1 LKQKYE
7 AKLEKLV
14 FIVDDEKPISKL
26 LTHWVRDKWKYQVEV
41 FENGEDVLKKLYL
54 NPDLILLD
62 IMLPDIDG
70 IEVLKRVK
78 KQNENLPIIM
88 LSAQGSIEVAVE
100 ALRLGAFDYFPK
112 PIDIQRLEPAIKNSI
127 KNYDLLKELKLL
139 KDNVKKDYSFSN
151 VVSADKKMQEVFKMV
166 TKVLDNDITVLIN
179 GESGTG
185 KELIA
190 RAIHYNGIRKDKSFV
205 VVNCASIPRELLES
219 ELFGHEK
226 GAFTGAYQRKIGK
239 FEVAKEGTIF
249 LDEVGEL
256 HMALQAKILRVIQNK
271 EFERVGGTEV
281 IKTDV
286 RIISATNKDLK
297 NAVETKEFREDLYYR
312 LSSYPIHI
320 PSLRERKGDV
330 LILTEHFIAQANK
343 KLNRQVK
350 GFTKKALKLIYEY
363 DWPGNVRELE
373 NTIERCIILTESD
386 YIDVEAIPS
395 HIKTSEGSLSIS
407 MADGLFSDD
416 VVIPFE
422 KLKME
427 AIKHAIKITNGN
439 ILESAKKLHIGRA
452 TLYRLMEKYK
462 IPNKAKE

>member
-1 LKQKYE
+1 
-7 AKLEKLV
+7 LEKLV
-14 FIVDDEKPISKL
+14 FIIDDEKSIARL
-26 LTHWVRDKWKYQVEV
+26 LTHWLKDKWKYNVEV
-41 FENGEDVLKKLYL
+41 FENGEEALKKLSL

-70 IEVLKRVK
+70 IEILKRIK
-78 KQNENLPIIM
+78 KIDEHLPVIM

-112 PIDIQRLEPAIKNSI
+112 PIDVQRLEPAVKNSI
-127 KNYDLLKELKLL
+127 KNYDLVKELKLL
-139 KDNVKKDYSFSN
+139 RENVKKEYSFDN
-151 VVSADKKMQEVFKMV
+151 VISADKKMQDVFKMV
-166 TKVLDNDITVLIN
+166 SKVLDNDITVLIS

-190 RAIHYNGIRKDKSFV
+190 RAIHFNGIRKDRPFV

-226 GAFTGAYQRKIGK
+226 GSFTGAYQRKIGK

-256 HMALQAKILRVIQNK
+256 HMALQAKLLRVIQNK

-297 NAVETKEFREDLYYR
+297 AAVESKEFREDLYYR
-312 LSSYPIHI
+312 LSSYPIYV
-320 PSLRERKGDV
+320 PALRERKGDV
-330 LILTEHFIAQANK
+330 LILTEHFISLANK
-343 KLNRQVK
+343 KLNKQVK
-350 GFTKKALKLIYEY
+350 GFSKKALKLIYEY

-373 NTIERCIILTESD
+373 NTIERCIILTDSD
-386 YIDVEAIPS
+386 YIDIDAIPS
-395 HIKTSEGSLSIS
+395 HIRVSEGSVSSIKTG
-407 MADGLFSDD
+407 DIFSDD
-416 VVIPFE
+416 TIIPFE

-427 AIKHAIKITNGN
+427 AIKHAIKVTDGN
-439 ILESAKKLHIGRA
+439 ILESAKRLHIGRA

-462 IPNKAKE
+462 IQNKSKE